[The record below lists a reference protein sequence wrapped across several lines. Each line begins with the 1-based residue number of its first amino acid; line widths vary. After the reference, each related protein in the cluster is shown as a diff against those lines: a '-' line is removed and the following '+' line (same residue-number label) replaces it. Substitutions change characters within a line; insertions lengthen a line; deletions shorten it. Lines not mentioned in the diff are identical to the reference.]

1 MLYIMQSLCKLLSY
15 SFYMM
20 EVFDGKM
27 NWVSELLSV
36 INFFVISQSWQMAV
50 RIPNVLHYVTI
61 LQLVQS

>member
-1 MLYIMQSLCKLLSY
+1 MLYIVQSLCKLLSY

-27 NWVSELLSV
+27 NWVSDKLSV
-36 INFFVISQSWQMAV
+36 LKFFVTSQSWQMAV
-50 RIPNVLHYVTI
+50 RIPNILHYVTI